1 MQRLFIVY
9 TRIDE
14 NTVPI
19 VCSSMKEDPIRE
31 DFVLLSNV
39 VSMTD
44 STVQGLRIRQIA
56 VQKKDIL
63 YYVFGEKDL
72 EEEKDE
78 LQEEDD
84 TSEAD
89 DQAEDS
95 SYWE

>member
-1 MQRLFIVY
+1 
-9 TRIDE
+9 
-14 NTVPI
+14 
-19 VCSSMKEDPIRE
+19 
-31 DFVLLSNV
+31 
-39 VSMTD
+39 MTD

-56 VQKKDIL
+56 VQKKNIL